1 MAYDERMMNGLGVLG
16 AVVDSGSFARAG
28 VVLGISP
35 SAVSR
40 AISRL
45 EERLGI
51 RLFERTTRAL
61 TLTEEGRT
69 LCERVMPLL
78 AGLED
83 ATSSASQGS
92 AQVRGRLRVNID
104 PFFSRVVLGPQL
116 GAFLERHP
124 DLQLELVN
132 RDELGDIVADGFDLA
147 VRFGTPPSSSLV
159 ARKLL
164 DTRIVT
170 AAAPAYIAR
179 RGRPAT
185 PQDLA
190 GGQHVCLQF
199 RDPHSGRLYAWEFH
213 RGRKKIEVQTQGP
226 LTLND
231 AGSLHSVCLSGYGIG
246 QLMALGAEHL
256 FAENRL
262 VDLFPDWPDER
273 FPLYA
278 LYPSRRHLP
287 AKAAAF
293 LDFLSSLSPQS
304 AG

>member
-28 VVLGISP
+28 VILGISP

-61 TLTEEGRT
+61 TLTEEGRA
-69 LCERVMPLL
+69 LCDSVMPLL
-78 AGLED
+78 AGLEE
-83 ATSSASQGS
+83 ATVSASRGS
-92 AQVRGRLRVNID
+92 AKVRGRLRVNID

-116 GAFLERHP
+116 GSFLERHP
-124 DLQLELVN
+124 ELQLELVN
-132 RDELGDIVADGFDLA
+132 RDELGDIVGDGFDLA

-179 RGRPAT
+179 HGRPAT

-190 GGQHVCLQF
+190 DGRHVCLQF
-199 RDPHSGRLYAWEFH
+199 RDPHSGRLYSWEFH
-213 RGRKKIEVQTQGP
+213 RGRKKIEVATQGP

-293 LDFLSSLSPQS
+293 LDFLSSLNP
-304 AG
+304 G

>member
-116 GAFLERHP
+116 GAFL
-124 DLQLELVN
+124 
-132 RDELGDIVADGFDLA
+132 
-147 VRFGTPPSSSLV
+147 
-159 ARKLL
+159 
-164 DTRIVT
+164 
-170 AAAPAYIAR
+170 
-179 RGRPAT
+179 
-185 PQDLA
+185 
-190 GGQHVCLQF
+190 
-199 RDPHSGRLYAWEFH
+199 
-213 RGRKKIEVQTQGP
+213 
-226 LTLND
+226 
-231 AGSLHSVCLSGYGIG
+231 
-246 QLMALGAEHL
+246 
-256 FAENRL
+256 
-262 VDLFPDWPDER
+262 
-273 FPLYA
+273 
-278 LYPSRRHLP
+278 
-287 AKAAAF
+287 
-293 LDFLSSLSPQS
+293 
-304 AG
+304 

>member
-1 MAYDERMMNGLGVLG
+1 MNYDERMMNGLGVLG

-28 VVLGISP
+28 VALGISP

-61 TLTEEGRT
+61 TLTEEGRA
-69 LCERVMPLL
+69 LCDRVMPLL
-78 AGLED
+78 AGLEE

-92 AQVRGRLRVNID
+92 ALVRGRLRVNID

-124 DLQLELVN
+124 GLQLELVN
-132 RDELGDIVADGFDLA
+132 RDELGDIVGDGFDLA

-164 DTRIVT
+164 ETRIVT

-179 RGRPAT
+179 HGRPAK
-185 PQDLA
+185 PQELA
-190 GGQHVCLQF
+190 DGRHVCLQF

-213 RGRKKIEVQTQGP
+213 RGRKKIEVATQGA

-293 LDFLSSLSPQS
+293 LDFLTSLSP
-304 AG
+304 G